1 MLMAKKELITGEKA
15 EISGLYVYNG
25 PISKKPSCSPTQEE
39 RIIPLDAGDTAPPVK
54 SCGDSAK
61 WKLVKTT

>member
-1 MLMAKKELITGEKA
+1 MTRKELITGEKA
-15 EISGLYVYNG
+15 EVTGLYKYNG
-25 PISKKPSCSPTQEE
+25 PVNNKPSCSPTPEE
-39 RIIPLDAGDTAPPVK
+39 QIIPLDVGDTAPPVK